1 MLKHNCILTLL
12 FGLLCLVSWAQAP
25 GDAALV
31 AALNGRRFLEAESMA
46 EASLKSR
53 PNDPWLWTA
62 HGMALDGLG
71 KADESLENLDKA
83 LRLNAR
89 FVPALKAAAQ
99 LTYRQRD
106 KRAAGYLKRLLELKP
121 DEAAAHGMAAVLDF
135 EAHDCAG
142 AIRHFEQSG
151 QLALSTQVAA
161 TEYASCLLSMHRTA
175 DAVRVLTQA
184 RALYPASRNLRYDL
198 ALAQVDNGQRDAA
211 LATLQSAADDDPGI
225 LNLRALVESAA
236 GDLEL
241 AFADLKRAV
250 EMDPAGERNYLDL
263 ALLCLDHSQEQLA
276 ADVLTAGIARLPN
289 DAALYSVRGIAYAQL
304 SKYDEAQ
311 KDFARATEL
320 DPAKPLGQVAST
332 VLYVDTDQ
340 PEKARQALREQ
351 LKKTPDDA
359 VANTLLANLLVHQ
372 GAAPGTAEFDEAKAV
387 LARALHTNP
396 DAVDALVLLGK
407 MDLDANDL
415 PGAQGALERAERLE
429 PDNRTMLNQML
440 VIFRKL
446 GRQQDAKRVA
456 ERLAASLSEEARK
469 RNGDAVRTGPE
480 R

>member
-1 MLKHNCILTLL
+1 
-12 FGLLCLVSWAQAP
+12 
-25 GDAALV
+25 
-31 AALNGRRFLEAESMA
+31 
-46 EASLKSR
+46 
-53 PNDPWLWTA
+53 
-62 HGMALDGLG
+62 
-71 KADESLENLDKA
+71 
-83 LRLNAR
+83 
-89 FVPALKAAAQ
+89 
-99 LTYRQRD
+99 
-106 KRAAGYLKRLLELKP
+106 
-121 DEAAAHGMAAVLDF
+121 
-135 EAHDCAG
+135 
-142 AIRHFEQSG
+142 
-151 QLALSTQVAA
+151 
-161 TEYASCLLSMHRTA
+161 
-175 DAVRVLTQA
+175 
-184 RALYPASRNLRYDL
+184 
-198 ALAQVDNGQRDAA
+198 VDNGQRDAA

-415 PGAQGALERAERLE
+415 PGAQGALERA
-429 PDNRTMLNQML
+429 DRTMLNQML